1 MNNLCFEKI
10 ALPVADLG
18 SENSLPPII
27 SKKNVQQNKNT
38 DLDEDDGLFVGYG
51 FLNSSF
57 PYRLQDN
64 FNRNLKLTQLD
75 CAVLEN
81 DYLKAVFL
89 PSYGGRL
96 YSLYDKVNEK
106 DLLYTNPV
114 IRFGNLAIRNA
125 WFSGGIEWNCGMIGH
140 HPFTCSPIFTTSLV
154 SDDNIPVLRMY
165 EYERIRKVIFQMDF
179 FLPEGSKLLYCRIRI
194 VNPNNEVTP
203 MYWWSNIA
211 VKESKHGRVI
221 VDADCAYTYSVDTN
235 TITKVNVPINDN
247 TDITYPVNNKNSID
261 YFWKVNSDKRKYIC
275 HVDEDGYGLIQTSTR
290 RLKGRK
296 LFVWGQGL
304 GGQNWQKFLSGNN
317 CDGKYIEIQAGLAN
331 TQYECLPMPPNTA
344 WEWIEAYGSISINSN
359 KTHNDWNEAQN
370 EVKTALD
377 SLITE
382 DNLEKLLQYTRKSI
396 ALKKAN
402 KIIFYGS
409 GWGAL
414 EILRRQYDNEAIFC
428 SHLDFGDIQKE
439 QEQWLYLL
447 KYNCFENTN
456 PNDIP
461 MSWIC
466 QSQWEQ
472 KLINAV
478 NNIDS
483 QNWYTWLHL
492 GAIYF
497 AQNHFLES
505 EKAFKT
511 SIKLEPSCWA
521 YYGLCNLE
529 SVKGNKKNAAMFA
542 YKALMYKQDDI
553 SIAKEA
559 FKFLFEAEFYELII
573 ETSKKLS
580 KQIQDLGRIKMYV
593 AYSYLKLG
601 QTEKAEQILHENG
614 GLCVNDIQEGEISI
628 TELWCDIEK
637 AKANRDGKLFDF
649 KTVKIPEAFDFRMS

>member
-1 MNNLCFEKI
+1 MNNLRFEKI
-10 ALPVADLG
+10 TLPVADLG
-18 SENSLPPII
+18 NENSLPPII

-51 FLNSSF
+51 FLSSSF

-64 FNRNLKLTQLD
+64 FSRDLKPTQLN
-75 CAVLEN
+75 CAILEN
-81 DYLKAVFL
+81 NYLKAIFL

-125 WFSGGIEWNCGMIGH
+125 WFSGGIEWNCGVIGH

-165 EYERIRKVIFQMDF
+165 EYERIRKVVFQMDF
-179 FLPEGSKLLYCRIRI
+179 FLPEDSKLLYCRIRI
-194 VNPNNEVTP
+194 INPNNEVTP
-203 MYWWSNIA
+203 IYWWSNIA
-211 VKESKHGRVI
+211 IKELKHGRVI
-221 VDADCAYTYSVDTN
+221 VDADCAYTYSVETN
-235 TITKVNVPINDN
+235 TITKINVPTNDN
-247 TDITYPVNNKNSID
+247 TDITYPVNNKSSVD
-261 YFWKVNSDKRKYIC
+261 YFWKINSDKRKYIC
-275 HVDEDGYGLIQTSTR
+275 HVDENGCGLIQTSTR

-304 GGQNWQKFLSGNN
+304 GGKNWQNFLTGNN

-344 WEWIEAYGSISINSN
+344 WEWIEAYGSINVNSN
-359 KTHNDWNEAQN
+359 KIHSDWNEAQN
-370 EVKTALD
+370 EVKTALN

-382 DNLEKLLQYTRKSI
+382 DNLEKLLQHTRKSI
-396 ALKKAN
+396 ALKRAD

-414 EILRRQYDNEAIFC
+414 ENLRRQNDNEATFC
-428 SHLDFGDIQKE
+428 PHLDFGDIQKE
-439 QEQWLYLL
+439 QEQWLHLL

-456 PNDIP
+456 PDDEPI
-461 MSWIC
+461 SWIY

-472 KLINAV
+472 KLIYAV
-478 NNIDS
+478 NSVDS

-497 AQNHFLES
+497 AQSRLSEA
-505 EKAFKT
+505 EKAFET
-511 SIKLEPSCWA
+511 SIKLMPSCWA
-521 YYGLCNLE
+521 YYGLCSLE
-529 SVKGNKKNAAMFA
+529 SVRGNKKNAAMFA
-542 YKALMYKQDDI
+542 YKALMYKRNDI

-573 ETSKKLS
+573 EINKNFTE
-580 KQIQDLGRIKMYV
+580 QIQNLGRIKMYV
-593 AYSYLKLG
+593 AYSYLKLE
-601 QTEKAEQILHENG
+601 QIEKAEQILYKDG

-628 TELWCDIEK
+628 TELWCDIER
-637 AKANRDGKLFDF
+637 AKAIRDGKLFDF
-649 KTVKIPEAFDFRMS
+649 KTVEIPEAFDFRMK